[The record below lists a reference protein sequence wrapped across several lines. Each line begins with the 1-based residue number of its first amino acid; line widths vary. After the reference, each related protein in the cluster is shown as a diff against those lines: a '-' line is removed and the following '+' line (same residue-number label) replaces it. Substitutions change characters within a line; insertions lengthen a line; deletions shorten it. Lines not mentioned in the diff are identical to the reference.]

1 MSDFA
6 NATQEDR
13 VHLTRSIMGILES
26 WGIEMSD
33 QITILAL
40 PSDVTARSM
49 RRYQMD
55 TPFPD
60 HADTLERIEH
70 LIGIADALRT
80 TFPRNPQMGPLW
92 MHRRNKR
99 FRSRTPVALMVED
112 GLEGVIALRT
122 YLDCSFAWA
131 SSGSSAGPSSMPV

>member
-1 MSDFA
+1 MSDFT

-13 VHLTRSIMGILES
+13 VHLTRCILGILES
-26 WGIEMSD
+26 WGIVD
-33 QITILAL
+33 TADLVAILAL
-40 PSDVTARSM
+40 PSDTTVRAM
-49 RRYQMD
+49 RRFQMD

-60 HADTLERIEH
+60 DADVLERIEH

-99 FRSRTPVALMVED
+99 FRSRTPVSLMVED
-112 GLEGVIALRT
+112 GLEGVIAVRT

-131 SSGSSAGPSSMPV
+131 SSGSTA

>member
-1 MSDFA
+1 MSDFS
-6 NATQEDR
+6 NASQEDR
-13 VHLTRSIMGILES
+13 IHLTRSIIGLLES
-26 WGIEMSD
+26 WGIDGASD
-33 QITILAL
+33 QIAILAL
-40 PSDVTARSM
+40 PGDVSPRNM
-49 RRYQMD
+49 RRFQMD

-60 HADTLERIEH
+60 DPDVMERIEH

-112 GLEGVIALRT
+112 GLEGMIAVRT

-131 SSGSSAGPSSMPV
+131 SSGSTA

>member
-1 MSDFA
+1 MSDFS
-6 NATQEDR
+6 NASQEDR
-13 VHLTRSIMGILES
+13 IHLTRSIIGLLES
-26 WGIEMSD
+26 WGIDGASD
-33 QITILAL
+33 QIAILAL
-40 PSDVTARSM
+40 SGDVSPRNM
-49 RRYQMD
+49 RRFQMD

-60 HADTLERIEH
+60 DPDVLERIEH

-112 GLEGVIALRT
+112 GLEGMIAVRT

-131 SSGSSAGPSSMPV
+131 SSGSTA

>member
-1 MSDFA
+1 MSEFS

-13 VHLTRSIMGILES
+13 VHLTRSIIGLLES
-26 WGIEMSD
+26 WGIGASE
-33 QITILAL
+33 QIAILAL
-40 PSDVTARSM
+40 PDDITARHM

-60 HADTLERIEH
+60 DPDVLERIEH

-92 MHRRNKR
+92 MHRRNKH
-99 FRSRTPVALMVED
+99 FRRRTPVALMVED
-112 GLEGVIALRT
+112 GLAGVIAVRT
-122 YLDCSFAWA
+122 HLDCSFAW
-131 SSGSSAGPSSMPV
+131 STSGSTAGANP

>member
-6 NATQEDR
+6 NASQEDR
-13 VHLTRSIMGILES
+13 VHLTRSIMGILDS
-26 WGIEMSD
+26 WGIQTSD
-33 QITILAL
+33 QIAILAL
-40 PSDVTARSM
+40 PSDTTVRSM
-49 RRYQMD
+49 RRFQMD

-60 HADTLERIEH
+60 SIDVLERVEH
-70 LIGIADALRT
+70 LIGIAEALRT

-92 MHRRNKR
+92 MHRRIKR
-99 FRSRTPVALMVED
+99 FRSRTPVSLMVED
-112 GLEGVIALRT
+112 GLEGVIAVRT

>member
-1 MSDFA
+1 MSEFA

-26 WGIEMSD
+26 WGIDTSD
-33 QITILAL
+33 QIAILAL
-40 PSDVTARSM
+40 PDGTTVRAM
-49 RRYQMD
+49 RRFQMD

-60 HADTLERIEH
+60 NADTLERIEH

-92 MHRRNKR
+92 MHRRHKR
-99 FRSRTPVALMVED
+99 FRSRTPIALMVED
-112 GLEGVIALRT
+112 GLEGVIAVRT

-131 SSGSSAGPSSMPV
+131 SSGSSAGPGATV